1 MERLPQMT
9 LDPISALRSA
19 FQAAVDQADPQA
31 AVAQHISNFSKTA
44 EGRVIVIAA
53 GKAAPAML
61 RGAMAHLGQDIEAIC
76 VTHKENQDRIDG
88 IPFFNSAH
96 PIPDDVGLQ
105 ATQKIAEILRSTTE
119 NDQVIALIS
128 GGASAL
134 LPAPADG
141 ISLADKQALNAA
153 LLASGLDIVEMNMIR
168 QQVSK
173 LKGGGLLRQAAPAS
187 VSAYILSDVVGDDL
201 RAIASG
207 PTVAPLGTKTSAR
220 KRLQQVGAW
229 DGLPASIQNHLQRPD
244 KNDALPHATN
254 TLVGSNRQSVEAA
267 ASHLGAACHVVAM
280 DEPLVGDVETAAQ
293 TIIAALDARG
303 PIRKPTA
310 LVWGGETTVQLR
322 GNGRGG
328 RNQEMALLVAQHLN
342 TRDPSETVLF
352 LSGGTDG
359 RDGPTDAAGAIV
371 DARTWQRIA
380 DKGLDPAALLK
391 NNDSYAALNASGD
404 LLITGATGTN
414 VADIQILM
422 IQP

>member
-1 MERLPQMT
+1 MT
-9 LDPISALRSA
+9 LDPTNALQSA
-19 FQAAVDQADPQA
+19 FQAAIDQADPKA
-31 AVAQHISNFSKTA
+31 AVARHMTA
-44 EGRVIVIAA
+44 LSHNANGRVIVIAA

-61 RGAMAHLGQDIEAIC
+61 RGAMAQLGQNIEAIC
-76 VTHKENQDRIDG
+76 VTHKENQDRIEN
-88 IPFFNSAH
+88 IPFFNSGH
-96 PIPDDVGLQ
+96 PIPDDVGLK
-105 ATQKIAEILRSTTE
+105 ATQMITEILARTTA
-119 NDQVIALIS
+119 DDHVIALIS

-134 LPAPADG
+134 LPAPAQG

-168 QQVSK
+168 QQVST
-173 LKGGGLLRQAAPAS
+173 LKGGGLLRQAAPAH

-220 KRLQQVGAW
+220 ERLQQVGAW
-229 DGLPASIQNHLQRPD
+229 YTLPASITVHMQGPD
-244 KNDALPHATN
+244 VNDDLPKATN

-267 ASHLGAACHVVAM
+267 AAHLRPDFNVIAI
-280 DEPLVGDVETAAQ
+280 DDPLVGDVDTAAQ
-293 TIIAALDARG
+293 TIITALDNQLPVSA
-303 PIRKPTA
+303 PTA
-310 LVWGGETTVQLR
+310 IVWGGETTVQLQ
-322 GNGRGG
+322 GDGRGG

-342 TRDPSETVLF
+342 DCNPTQGIHF

-371 DARTWQRIA
+371 DAGTWARITDA
-380 DKGLDPAALLK
+380 GLDPAALLA
-391 NNDSYAALNASGD
+391 NNDSYAALQASGD

>member
-1 MERLPQMT
+1 MT
-9 LDPISALRSA
+9 LDPTNALRSA
-19 FQAAVDQADPQA
+19 FQAAIDQADPKA
-31 AVAQHISNFSKTA
+31 AVARHMTA
-44 EGRVIVIAA
+44 LSHNANGRVIVIAA

-61 RGAMAHLGQDIEAIC
+61 RGAMAQLGQNIEAIC
-76 VTHKENQDRIDG
+76 VTHKENQDRIEN
-88 IPFFNSAH
+88 IPFFNSGH
-96 PIPDDVGLQ
+96 PIPDDVGLK
-105 ATQKIAEILRSTTE
+105 ATQMITEILARTTA
-119 NDQVIALIS
+119 DDHVIALIS

-134 LPAPADG
+134 LPAPAQG

-153 LLASGLDIVEMNMIR
+153 LLASGLDIVAMNMIR
-168 QQVSK
+168 QQVST
-173 LKGGGLLRQAAPAS
+173 LKGGGLLRQAAPAH

-220 KRLQQVGAW
+220 ERLQQVGAW
-229 DGLPASIQNHLQRPD
+229 DTLPASITVHMQGPD
-244 KNDALPHATN
+244 VNDDLPKATN

-267 ASHLGAACHVVAM
+267 AAHLRPDFNVIAI
-280 DEPLVGDVETAAQ
+280 DDPLVGDVDTAAQ
-293 TIIAALDARG
+293 TIITALDNQLPVSA
-303 PIRKPTA
+303 PTA
-310 LVWGGETTVQLR
+310 IVWGGETTVQLQ
-322 GNGRGG
+322 GDGRGG

-342 TRDPSETVLF
+342 DCNPTQGIHF

-371 DARTWQRIA
+371 DAGTWARITDA
-380 DKGLDPAALLK
+380 GLDPAALLA
-391 NNDSYAALNASGD
+391 NNDSYAALQASGD

>member
-1 MERLPQMT
+1 MT
-9 LDPISALRSA
+9 RNPKNALRSA
-19 FQAAVDQADPQA
+19 FQAAIDQADPEA
-31 AVAQHISNFSKTA
+31 AVARHMTA
-44 EGRVIVIAA
+44 LPHNTNGRVIVIAA

-61 RGAMAHLGQDIEAIC
+61 RGAMTHLGQDIEALC
-76 VTHKENQDRIDG
+76 VTHKENQDRIEN
-88 IPFFNSAH
+88 IPFFNSGH
-96 PIPDDVGLQ
+96 PIPDDVGLD
-105 ATQKIAEILRSTTE
+105 ATQKIAEVLADTTA
-119 NDQVIALIS
+119 DDHFIALIS

-134 LPAPADG
+134 LPAPAQG

-168 QQVSK
+168 QQVST
-173 LKGGGLLRQAAPAS
+173 LKGGGLLRQAAPAH

-220 KRLQQVGAW
+220 ERLQQVGAW
-229 DGLPASIQNHLQRPD
+229 DTLPASIQTHLQGPD
-244 KNDALPHATN
+244 VNDGLPSATN

-267 ASHLGAACHVVAM
+267 ALHLRSYFNVIKI
-280 DEPLVGDVETAAQ
+280 DEPLVGDVGTAAE
-293 TIIAALDARG
+293 TIITALDNQSPVSA
-303 PIRKPTA
+303 PTA
-310 LVWGGETTVQLR
+310 IVWGGETTVQLR
-322 GNGRGG
+322 GDGRGG

-342 TRDPSETVLF
+342 ARNLSQTVHF

-371 DARTWQRIA
+371 DAATWPRITDA
-380 DKGLDPAALLK
+380 GLDPAALLA
-391 NNDSYAALNASGD
+391 NNDSYAALQASGD

-414 VADIQILM
+414 VADIQILI

>member
-1 MERLPQMT
+1 MT
-9 LDPISALRSA
+9 LDPTNALRSA
-19 FQAAVDQADPQA
+19 FQAAIDQADPKA
-31 AVAQHISNFSKTA
+31 AVARHMTA
-44 EGRVIVIAA
+44 LSHNANGRVIVIAA

-61 RGAMAHLGQDIEAIC
+61 RGAMAQLGQNIEAIC
-76 VTHKENQDRIDG
+76 VTHKENQDRIEN
-88 IPFFNSAH
+88 IPFFNSGH

-105 ATQKIAEILRSTTE
+105 ATQMITEILARMTA
-119 NDQVIALIS
+119 DDHVIALIS

-134 LPAPADG
+134 LPAPAQG

-168 QQVSK
+168 QQVST
-173 LKGGGLLRQAAPAS
+173 LKGGGLLRQAAPAH

-220 KRLQQVGAW
+220 ERLQQVGAW
-229 DGLPASIQNHLQRPD
+229 DTLPASITVHMQGPD
-244 KNDALPHATN
+244 VNDDLPKATN

-267 ASHLGAACHVVAM
+267 AAHLRPDFNVIAI
-280 DEPLVGDVETAAQ
+280 DDPLVGDVDTAAQ
-293 TIIAALDARG
+293 TIITALDNQLPVSA
-303 PIRKPTA
+303 PTA
-310 LVWGGETTVQLR
+310 IVWGGETTVQLQ
-322 GNGRGG
+322 GDGRGG

-342 TRDPSETVLF
+342 DCNPTQGIHF

-371 DARTWQRIA
+371 DAGTWARITDA
-380 DKGLDPAALLK
+380 GLDPAALLA
-391 NNDSYAALNASGD
+391 NNDSYAALQASGD

>member
-1 MERLPQMT
+1 MT
-9 LDPISALRSA
+9 RNPTNALRSA
-19 FQAAVDQADPQA
+19 FQAAIDQADPEA
-31 AVAQHISNFSKTA
+31 AVARHMTTLSHNA
-44 EGRVIVIAA
+44 NGRVIVIAA

-61 RGAMAHLGQDIEAIC
+61 RGAIAHLGEDIEALC
-76 VTHKENQDRIDG
+76 VTHKENQDRIDN
-88 IPFFNSAH
+88 IPFFKSGH
-96 PIPDDVGLQ
+96 PIPDDVGLV
-105 ATQKIAEILRSTTE
+105 ATQKISDVLATTAA
-119 NDQVIALIS
+119 DDHVIALIS

-134 LPAPADG
+134 LPAPARG

-168 QQVSK
+168 QQVST
-173 LKGGGLLRQAAPAS
+173 LKGGGLLRQAAPAP

-220 KRLQQVGAW
+220 ERLKQVGAW
-229 DGLPASIQNHLQRPD
+229 GTLPASIQTHLQGPD
-244 KNDALPHATN
+244 VNDDLPNASN
-254 TLVGSNRQSVEAA
+254 ILVGSNRQSVEAA
-267 ASHLGAACHVVAM
+267 AAHLRSDFNIITI
-280 DEPLVGDVETAAQ
+280 DEPLVGDVGTAAE
-293 TIIAALDARG
+293 TIIAALDNQLPVNA
-303 PIRKPTA
+303 PTA
-310 LVWGGETTVQLR
+310 IVWGGETTVQLR
-322 GNGRGG
+322 GDGRGG

-342 TRDPSETVLF
+342 ARNPSQTVQF

-371 DARTWQRIA
+371 DAGTWARMTDA
-380 DKGLDPAALLK
+380 GLDPAALLA
-391 NNDSYAALNASGD
+391 NNDSYAALQASGD

>member
-1 MERLPQMT
+1 MT
-9 LDPISALRSA
+9 RNPTNALRSA
-19 FQAAVDQADPQA
+19 FQAAIDQADPEA
-31 AVAQHISNFSKTA
+31 AIARHMTA
-44 EGRVIVIAA
+44 LSHNANGRVIVIAA

-61 RGAMAHLGQDIEAIC
+61 RGAMAHLGEDIEALC
-76 VTHKENQDRIDG
+76 VTHKENQDRIEN
-88 IPFFNSAH
+88 ILFFNSGH
-96 PIPDDVGLQ
+96 PIPDDVGLD
-105 ATQKIAEILRSTTE
+105 ATQKISEILATTTA
-119 NDQVIALIS
+119 DDHVIALIS

-134 LPAPADG
+134 LPAPAQG

-168 QQVSK
+168 QQVST
-173 LKGGGLLRQAAPAS
+173 LKGGGLLRQAAPAP

-220 KRLQQVGAW
+220 ERLKQVGAW
-229 DGLPASIQNHLQRPD
+229 DTLPASIQNHLQGPD
-244 KNDALPHATN
+244 VNDDLPDASN
-254 TLVGSNRQSVEAA
+254 TLVGSNRQSVEATA
-267 ASHLGAACHVVAM
+267 AHLRSDFNVITI
-280 DEPLVGDVETAAQ
+280 DEPLVGDVGTAAE
-293 TIIAALDARG
+293 TIIAALDNQLPVNA
-303 PIRKPTA
+303 PTA
-310 LVWGGETTVQLR
+310 IVWGGETTVQLR
-322 GNGRGG
+322 GDGRGG

-342 TRDPSETVLF
+342 ARNPSQTVHF

-371 DARTWQRIA
+371 DTGTWPRIIDA
-380 DKGLDPAALLK
+380 GLDPAALLA
-391 NNDSYAALNASGD
+391 NNDSYAALQASGD

>member
-1 MERLPQMT
+1 MT
-9 LDPISALRSA
+9 LDPTNALRSA
-19 FQAAVDQADPQA
+19 FQAAIDQADPKA
-31 AVAQHISNFSKTA
+31 AVARHMTA
-44 EGRVIVIAA
+44 LSHNANGRVIVIAA

-61 RGAMAHLGQDIEAIC
+61 RGAMAQLGQNIEAIC
-76 VTHKENQDRIDG
+76 VTHKENQDRIEN
-88 IPFFNSAH
+88 IPFFNSGH
-96 PIPDDVGLQ
+96 PIPDDVGLK
-105 ATQKIAEILRSTTE
+105 ATQMITEILARTTA
-119 NDQVIALIS
+119 DDHVIALIS

-134 LPAPADG
+134 LPAPAQG

-168 QQVSK
+168 QQVST
-173 LKGGGLLRQAAPAS
+173 LKGGGLLRQAAPAH

-220 KRLQQVGAW
+220 ERLQQVGAW
-229 DGLPASIQNHLQRPD
+229 DTLPASITVHMQGPD
-244 KNDALPHATN
+244 VNDDLPKATN

-267 ASHLGAACHVVAM
+267 AAHLRPDFNVIAI
-280 DEPLVGDVETAAQ
+280 DDPLVGDVDTAAQ
-293 TIIAALDARG
+293 TIITALDNQLPVSA
-303 PIRKPTA
+303 PTA
-310 LVWGGETTVQLR
+310 IVWGGETTVQLQ
-322 GNGRGG
+322 GDGRGG
-328 RNQEMALLVAQHLN
+328 RNQEMALLVARHLN
-342 TRDPSETVLF
+342 DCNPTQGIHF

-371 DARTWQRIA
+371 DAGTWARITDA
-380 DKGLDPAALLK
+380 GLDPAALLA
-391 NNDSYAALNASGD
+391 NNDSYAALQASGD

>member
-1 MERLPQMT
+1 MT
-9 LDPISALRSA
+9 LDPTNALRSA
-19 FQAAVDQADPQA
+19 FQAAIDQADPKA
-31 AVAQHISNFSKTA
+31 AVARHMTA
-44 EGRVIVIAA
+44 LSHNANGRVIVIAA

-61 RGAMAHLGQDIEAIC
+61 RGAMAQLGQNIEAIC
-76 VTHKENQDRIDG
+76 VTHKENQDRIEN
-88 IPFFNSAH
+88 IPFFNSGH
-96 PIPDDVGLQ
+96 PIPDDVGLK
-105 ATQKIAEILRSTTE
+105 ATQMITEILARTTA
-119 NDQVIALIS
+119 DDHVIALIS

-134 LPAPADG
+134 LPAPAQG

-168 QQVSK
+168 QQVST
-173 LKGGGLLRQAAPAS
+173 LKGGGLLRQAAPAH

-220 KRLQQVGAW
+220 ERLQQVGAW
-229 DGLPASIQNHLQRPD
+229 YTLPASITVHMQGPD
-244 KNDALPHATN
+244 VNDDLPKATN

-267 ASHLGAACHVVAM
+267 AAHLRPDFNVIAI
-280 DEPLVGDVETAAQ
+280 DDPLVGDVDTAAQ
-293 TIIAALDARG
+293 TIITALDNQLPVSA
-303 PIRKPTA
+303 PTA
-310 LVWGGETTVQLR
+310 IVWGGETTVQLQ
-322 GNGRGG
+322 GDGRGG

-342 TRDPSETVLF
+342 DCNPTQGIHF

-371 DARTWQRIA
+371 DAGTWARITDA
-380 DKGLDPAALLK
+380 GLDPAALLA
-391 NNDSYAALNASGD
+391 NNDSYAALQASGD

>member
-1 MERLPQMT
+1 MT
-9 LDPISALRSA
+9 LDPTNALRSA
-19 FQAAVDQADPQA
+19 FQAAIDQADPKA
-31 AVAQHISNFSKTA
+31 AVARHMTA
-44 EGRVIVIAA
+44 LSQNANGRVIVIAA
-53 GKAAPAML
+53 GKASPAML
-61 RGAMAHLGQDIEAIC
+61 RGAMAQLGQNIEAIC
-76 VTHKENQDRIDG
+76 VTHKENQDRIEN
-88 IPFFNSAH
+88 IPFFNSGH

-105 ATQKIAEILRSTTE
+105 ATQMITEILARTTA
-119 NDQVIALIS
+119 DDHVIALIS

-134 LPAPADG
+134 LPAPAQG

-168 QQVSK
+168 QQVST
-173 LKGGGLLRQAAPAS
+173 LKGGGLLRQAAPAH

-220 KRLQQVGAW
+220 ERLQQVGAW
-229 DGLPASIQNHLQRPD
+229 DTLPASITVHMQGPD
-244 KNDALPHATN
+244 VNDDLPKATN

-267 ASHLGAACHVVAM
+267 AAHLRPDFNVIAI
-280 DEPLVGDVETAAQ
+280 DDPLVGDVDTAAQ
-293 TIIAALDARG
+293 TIITAFDNQLPVSA
-303 PIRKPTA
+303 PTA
-310 LVWGGETTVQLR
+310 IVWGGETTVQLQ
-322 GNGRGG
+322 GDGRGG

-342 TRDPSETVLF
+342 DCNPTQGIHF

-371 DARTWQRIA
+371 DAGTWARITDA
-380 DKGLDPAALLK
+380 GLDPAALLA
-391 NNDSYAALNASGD
+391 NNDSYAALQASGD

>member
-1 MERLPQMT
+1 
-9 LDPISALRSA
+9 
-19 FQAAVDQADPQA
+19 
-31 AVAQHISNFSKTA
+31 
-44 EGRVIVIAA
+44 
-53 GKAAPAML
+53 ML
-61 RGAMAHLGQDIEAIC
+61 RGAMAQLGQNIEAIC
-76 VTHKENQDRIDG
+76 VTHKENQDRIEN
-88 IPFFNSAH
+88 IPFFNSGH

-105 ATQKIAEILRSTTE
+105 ATQMITEILARTTA
-119 NDQVIALIS
+119 DDHVIALIS

-134 LPAPADG
+134 LPAPAQG

-168 QQVSK
+168 QQVST
-173 LKGGGLLRQAAPAS
+173 LKGGGLLRQAAPAH

-220 KRLQQVGAW
+220 ERLQQVGAW
-229 DGLPASIQNHLQRPD
+229 DTLPASITVHMQGPD
-244 KNDALPHATN
+244 VNDDLPKATN

-267 ASHLGAACHVVAM
+267 AAHLRPDFNVIAI
-280 DEPLVGDVETAAQ
+280 DDPLVGDVDTAAQ
-293 TIIAALDARG
+293 TIITALDNQLPVSA
-303 PIRKPTA
+303 PTA
-310 LVWGGETTVQLR
+310 IVWGGETTVQLQ
-322 GNGRGG
+322 GDGRGG

-342 TRDPSETVLF
+342 DCNPTQGIHF

-371 DARTWQRIA
+371 DAGTWARITDA
-380 DKGLDPAALLK
+380 GLDPAALLA
-391 NNDSYAALNASGD
+391 NNDSYAALQASGD

>member
-1 MERLPQMT
+1 MT
-9 LDPISALRSA
+9 RTPTNALRSA
-19 FQAAVDQADPQA
+19 FQAAIDQADPEA
-31 AVAQHISNFSKTA
+31 TVARHMTA
-44 EGRVIVIAA
+44 LSRNANGRVIVIAA

-61 RGAMAHLGQDIEAIC
+61 RGAMAHLGKDIEALC
-76 VTHKENQDRIDG
+76 VTHKENQDRIEN
-88 IPFFNSAH
+88 IPFFNSGH

-105 ATQKIAEILRSTTE
+105 ATQKITEVLADTTA
-119 NDQVIALIS
+119 DDHVIALIS

-134 LPAPADG
+134 LPAPAKG

-168 QQVSK
+168 QQVST
-173 LKGGGLLRQAAPAS
+173 LKGGGLLRQAAPAP

-220 KRLQQVGAW
+220 DRLQQVGAW
-229 DGLPASIQNHLQRPD
+229 DTLPTSIQTHLQGPD
-244 KNDALPHATN
+244 VNDDLPNASN

-267 ASHLGAACHVVAM
+267 AAHLRSEFNVIAIDG
-280 DEPLVGDVETAAQ
+280 PLVGDVGTAAE
-293 TIIAALDARG
+293 TIIAALDNHLPVSAA
-303 PIRKPTA
+303 TA
-310 LVWGGETTVQLR
+310 IVWGGETTVQLR
-322 GNGRGG
+322 GDGRGG
-328 RNQEMALLVAQHLN
+328 RNQEMALLVAEHLN
-342 TRDPSETVLF
+342 ARNPSQTVHF

-371 DARTWQRIA
+371 DAGTWARITDA
-380 DKGLDPAALLK
+380 DLDPAALLA
-391 NNDSYAALNASGD
+391 NNDSYAALQASGD

-422 IQP
+422 IHP

>member
-1 MERLPQMT
+1 MT
-9 LDPISALRSA
+9 LDPTNALRSA
-19 FQAAVDQADPQA
+19 FQAAIDQADPKA
-31 AVAQHISNFSKTA
+31 AVARHMTA
-44 EGRVIVIAA
+44 LSHNANGRVIVIAA

-61 RGAMAHLGQDIEAIC
+61 RGAMAQLGQNIEAIC
-76 VTHKENQDRIDG
+76 VTHKENQDRIEN
-88 IPFFNSAH
+88 IPFFNSGH

-105 ATQKIAEILRSTTE
+105 ATQMITEILARTTA
-119 NDQVIALIS
+119 DDHVIALIS

-134 LPAPADG
+134 LPAPAQG

-168 QQVSK
+168 QQVST
-173 LKGGGLLRQAAPAS
+173 LKGGGLLRQAAPAH

-220 KRLQQVGAW
+220 ERLQQVGAW
-229 DGLPASIQNHLQRPD
+229 DTLPASITVHMQGPD
-244 KNDALPHATN
+244 VNDDLPKATN

-267 ASHLGAACHVVAM
+267 AAHLRPDFNVIAI
-280 DEPLVGDVETAAQ
+280 DDPLVGDVDTAAQ
-293 TIIAALDARG
+293 TIITALDNQLPVSA
-303 PIRKPTA
+303 PTA
-310 LVWGGETTVQLR
+310 IVWGGETTVQLQ
-322 GNGRGG
+322 GDGRGG

-342 TRDPSETVLF
+342 DCNPTQGIHF

-371 DARTWQRIA
+371 DAGTWARITDA
-380 DKGLDPAALLK
+380 GLDPAALLA
-391 NNDSYAALNASGD
+391 NNNSYAALQASGD

>member
-1 MERLPQMT
+1 MT
-9 LDPISALRSA
+9 LDPTNALRSA
-19 FQAAVDQADPQA
+19 FQAAIDQADPKA
-31 AVAQHISNFSKTA
+31 AVARHMTA
-44 EGRVIVIAA
+44 LSHNANGRVIVIAA

-61 RGAMAHLGQDIEAIC
+61 RGAMAQLGQNIEAIC
-76 VTHKENQDRIDG
+76 VTHKENQDRIEN
-88 IPFFNSAH
+88 IPFFNSGH

-105 ATQKIAEILRSTTE
+105 ATQMITEILARTTA
-119 NDQVIALIS
+119 DDHVIALIS

-134 LPAPADG
+134 LPAPAQG

-168 QQVSK
+168 QQVST
-173 LKGGGLLRQAAPAS
+173 LKGGGLLRQAAPAH

-220 KRLQQVGAW
+220 EHLQQVGAW
-229 DGLPASIQNHLQRPD
+229 DTLPASITVHMQGPD
-244 KNDALPHATN
+244 VNDDLPKATN

-267 ASHLGAACHVVAM
+267 AAHLRPDFNVIAI
-280 DEPLVGDVETAAQ
+280 DDPLVGDVDTAAQ
-293 TIIAALDARG
+293 TIITALDNQLPVSA
-303 PIRKPTA
+303 PTA
-310 LVWGGETTVQLR
+310 IVWGGETTVQLQ
-322 GNGRGG
+322 GDGRGG

-342 TRDPSETVLF
+342 DCNPTQGIHF

-371 DARTWQRIA
+371 DAGTWARITDA
-380 DKGLDPAALLK
+380 GLDPAALLA
-391 NNDSYAALNASGD
+391 NNNSYAALQASGD

>member
-1 MERLPQMT
+1 MT
-9 LDPISALRSA
+9 RNPKNALRSA
-19 FQAAVDQADPQA
+19 FQAAIDQADPEA
-31 AVAQHISNFSKTA
+31 AVARHMTA
-44 EGRVIVIAA
+44 LPHNTNGRVIVIAA

-61 RGAMAHLGQDIEAIC
+61 RGAMTHLGQDIEALC
-76 VTHKENQDRIDG
+76 VTHKENQDRIEN
-88 IPFFNSAH
+88 IPFFNSGH
-96 PIPDDVGLQ
+96 PIPDDVGLD
-105 ATQKIAEILRSTTE
+105 ATQKIAEVLADTTA
-119 NDQVIALIS
+119 DDHFIALIS

-134 LPAPADG
+134 LPAPAQG

-168 QQVSK
+168 QQVST
-173 LKGGGLLRQAAPAS
+173 LKGGGLLRHAAPAP

-220 KRLQQVGAW
+220 ERLQQVGAW
-229 DGLPASIQNHLQRPD
+229 DTLPASIQTHLQGPD
-244 KNDALPHATN
+244 VNDGLPSATN

-267 ASHLGAACHVVAM
+267 ALHLRSDFNVIKI
-280 DEPLVGDVETAAQ
+280 DEPLVGDVGTAAE
-293 TIIAALDARG
+293 TIITALDNQSPVSA
-303 PIRKPTA
+303 PTA
-310 LVWGGETTVQLR
+310 IVWGGETTVQLR
-322 GNGRGG
+322 GDGRGG

-342 TRDPSETVLF
+342 ARTPSQTVHF

-371 DARTWQRIA
+371 DAGTWPRITDA
-380 DKGLDPAALLK
+380 GLDPAALLA
-391 NNDSYAALNASGD
+391 NNDSYAALQASGD

-414 VADIQILM
+414 VADIQILI

>member
-1 MERLPQMT
+1 MT
-9 LDPISALRSA
+9 RNPKNALRSA
-19 FQAAVDQADPQA
+19 FQAAIDQADPEA
-31 AVAQHISNFSKTA
+31 AVARHMTA
-44 EGRVIVIAA
+44 LPHNTNGRVIVIAA

-61 RGAMAHLGQDIEAIC
+61 RGAMTHLGQDIEALC
-76 VTHKENQDRIDG
+76 VTHKENQDRIEN
-88 IPFFNSAH
+88 IPFFNSGH
-96 PIPDDVGLQ
+96 PIPDDVGLD
-105 ATQKIAEILRSTTE
+105 ATQKIAEVLADTTA
-119 NDQVIALIS
+119 DDHFIALIS

-134 LPAPADG
+134 LPAPAQG

-168 QQVSK
+168 QQVST
-173 LKGGGLLRQAAPAS
+173 LKGGGLLRQAAPAP

-220 KRLQQVGAW
+220 ERLQQVGAW
-229 DGLPASIQNHLQRPD
+229 DTLPASIQTHLQGPD
-244 KNDALPHATN
+244 VNDGLPSATN

-267 ASHLGAACHVVAM
+267 ALHLRSDFNVIKI
-280 DEPLVGDVETAAQ
+280 DEPLVGDVGTAAE
-293 TIIAALDARG
+293 TIITALDNQSPVSA
-303 PIRKPTA
+303 PTA
-310 LVWGGETTVQLR
+310 IVWGGETTVQLR
-322 GNGRGG
+322 GDGRGG

-342 TRDPSETVLF
+342 ARNLSQTVHF

-371 DARTWQRIA
+371 DAGTWPRIA
-380 DKGLDPAALLK
+380 DAGLDPAALLA
-391 NNDSYAALNASGD
+391 NNDSYAALQASGD

-414 VADIQILM
+414 VADIQILI

>member
-1 MERLPQMT
+1 MT
-9 LDPISALRSA
+9 RNPKDALRSA
-19 FQAAVDQADPQA
+19 FQAAIDQADPEA
-31 AVAQHISNFSKTA
+31 AVARHTTA
-44 EGRVIVIAA
+44 LPHNTNGRVIVIAA

-61 RGAMAHLGQDIEAIC
+61 RGAMTHLGQDIEALC
-76 VTHKENQDRIDG
+76 VTHRENQDRIEN
-88 IPFFNSAH
+88 IPFFNSGH
-96 PIPDDVGLQ
+96 PIPDDVGLE
-105 ATQKIAEILRSTTE
+105 ATQKIAEVLADTTA
-119 NDQVIALIS
+119 DDHVIALIS

-134 LPAPADG
+134 LPAPAQG

-168 QQVSK
+168 QQVST
-173 LKGGGLLRQAAPAS
+173 LKGGGLLRQAAPAP
-187 VSAYILSDVVGDDL
+187 VSAYILSDVVGNDL

-220 KRLQQVGAW
+220 ERLQQVGAW
-229 DGLPASIQNHLQRPD
+229 DTLPASIQTHLQGPD
-244 KNDALPHATN
+244 VSDDLPNASN

-267 ASHLGAACHVVAM
+267 AAHLRSDFNVIAI
-280 DEPLVGDVETAAQ
+280 DEPLVGDVGTAAK
-293 TIIAALDARG
+293 TIIAALDNHLPVRV
-303 PIRKPTA
+303 PTA
-310 LVWGGETTVQLR
+310 IVWGGETTVQLR
-322 GNGRGG
+322 GDGRGG

-342 TRDPSETVLF
+342 ARNPSQTVHF

-371 DARTWQRIA
+371 DADTWPRITDA
-380 DKGLDPAALLK
+380 GLDPAALLV
-391 NNDSYAALNASGD
+391 NNDSYAALQASGD

>member
-1 MERLPQMT
+1 MT
-9 LDPISALRSA
+9 RNPTNALRSA
-19 FQAAVDQADPQA
+19 FQAAIDQADPEA
-31 AVAQHISNFSKTA
+31 AVAHHMTA
-44 EGRVIVIAA
+44 QSRNANGRVIVIAA

-61 RGAMAHLGQDIEAIC
+61 RGAMAHLGKDIEALC
-76 VTHKENQDRIDG
+76 VTHKENQDRIES
-88 IPFFNSAH
+88 IPFFNSRH
-96 PIPDDVGLQ
+96 PIPDDVGLD
-105 ATQKIAEILRSTTE
+105 ATQKIANVLATTTA
-119 NDQVIALIS
+119 DDYVIALIS

-134 LPAPADG
+134 LPAPAQG

-168 QQVSK
+168 QQVST
-173 LKGGGLLRQAAPAS
+173 LKGGGLLRQAAPAP

-220 KRLQQVGAW
+220 ERLQQVGAW
-229 DGLPASIQNHLQRPD
+229 DTLPASIQTHLQGPD
-244 KNDALPHATN
+244 VNDDLPSATN

-267 ASHLGAACHVVAM
+267 AAHLRSDFNVITI
-280 DEPLVGDVETAAQ
+280 DEPLVGDVGTAAE
-293 TIIAALDARG
+293 TIIAALDNQSPVSA
-303 PIRKPTA
+303 PTA
-310 LVWGGETTVQLR
+310 IVWGGETTVQLR
-322 GNGRGG
+322 GDGRGG

-342 TRDPSETVLF
+342 ARNPSQTVHF

-371 DARTWQRIA
+371 DAGTWPRITDA
-380 DKGLDPAALLK
+380 GLDPAALLA
-391 NNDSYAALNASGD
+391 NNDSYAALQASGD

>member
-1 MERLPQMT
+1 MT
-9 LDPISALRSA
+9 LDPTNALRSA
-19 FQAAVDQADPQA
+19 FQAAIDQADPKA
-31 AVAQHISNFSKTA
+31 AVARHMTA
-44 EGRVIVIAA
+44 LSHNANGRVIVIAA

-61 RGAMAHLGQDIEAIC
+61 RGAMAQLGQNIEAIC
-76 VTHKENQDRIDG
+76 VTHKENQDRIEN
-88 IPFFNSAH
+88 IPFFNSGH
-96 PIPDDVGLQ
+96 PIPDDVGLK
-105 ATQKIAEILRSTTE
+105 ATQMITEIFARTTA
-119 NDQVIALIS
+119 DDHVIALIS

-134 LPAPADG
+134 LPAPAQG

-168 QQVSK
+168 QQVST
-173 LKGGGLLRQAAPAS
+173 LKGGGLLRQAAPAH

-220 KRLQQVGAW
+220 ERLQQVGAW
-229 DGLPASIQNHLQRPD
+229 DTLPASITVHMQGPD
-244 KNDALPHATN
+244 VNDDLPKATN

-267 ASHLGAACHVVAM
+267 AAHLRPDFNVIAI
-280 DEPLVGDVETAAQ
+280 DDPLVGDVDTAAQ
-293 TIIAALDARG
+293 TIITALDNQLPVSA
-303 PIRKPTA
+303 PTA
-310 LVWGGETTVQLR
+310 IVWGGETTVQLQ
-322 GNGRGG
+322 GDGRGG

-342 TRDPSETVLF
+342 DCNPTQGIHF

-371 DARTWQRIA
+371 DAGTWARITDA
-380 DKGLDPAALLK
+380 GLDPAALLA
-391 NNDSYAALNASGD
+391 NNDSYAALQASGD

>member
-1 MERLPQMT
+1 MARNPT
-9 LDPISALRSA
+9 NALRSA
-19 FQAAVDQADPQA
+19 FQAAIDQADPEA
-31 AVAQHISNFSKTA
+31 AIARCMTGLSHNA
-44 EGRVIVIAA
+44 NGHVIVIAA

-61 RGAMAHLGQDIEAIC
+61 RGAMTHLGEDIKALC
-76 VTHKENQDRIDG
+76 VTHKENQDRIEN
-88 IPFFNSAH
+88 IPFFNSGH
-96 PIPDDVGLQ
+96 PIPDDVGLD
-105 ATQKIAEILRSTTE
+105 ATQKISDFLATTAA
-119 NDQVIALIS
+119 DDHVIALIS

-134 LPAPADG
+134 LPAPAQG
-141 ISLADKQALNAA
+141 ISLADKQALNAT

-168 QQVSK
+168 QQVST
-173 LKGGGLLRQAAPAS
+173 LKGGGLLRQAAPAP

-220 KRLQQVGAW
+220 ERLRQVGAW
-229 DGLPASIQNHLQRPD
+229 DTLPASIQTHLQGSD
-244 KNDALPHATN
+244 VNDDLPSASN

-267 ASHLGAACHVVAM
+267 AAHLRSDFEVITI
-280 DEPLVGDVETAAQ
+280 DEPLVGDVGTAAE
-293 TIIAALDARG
+293 TIIAALDKQSPVSA
-303 PIRKPTA
+303 PTA
-310 LVWGGETTVQLR
+310 IVWGGETTVQLR
-322 GNGRGG
+322 GDGRGG

-342 TRDPSETVLF
+342 ARNPSQKVHF

-371 DARTWQRIA
+371 DAGTWPRITDA
-380 DKGLDPAALLK
+380 DLDPAALLA
-391 NNDSYAALNASGD
+391 NNDSYAALQASGD